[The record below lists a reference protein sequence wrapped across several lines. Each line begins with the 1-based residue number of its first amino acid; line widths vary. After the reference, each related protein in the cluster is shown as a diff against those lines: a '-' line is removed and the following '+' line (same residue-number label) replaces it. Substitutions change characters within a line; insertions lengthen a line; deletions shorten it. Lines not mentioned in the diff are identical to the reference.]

1 MPQQAAQC
9 KYETKGKGKVMGTE
23 TGSLFARKKAKHTLI
38 LTMVE
43 LPEWIIKN
51 LQKSTEMALESTKET
66 IACNLLV

>member
-1 MPQQAAQC
+1 MLQQAAQC

-43 LPEWIIKN
+43 LPE
-51 LQKSTEMALESTKET
+51 
-66 IACNLLV
+66 